1 MPYLLY
7 YTAMIPQKRL
17 VAFSVQL
24 MPTVSWGKFL
34 IPLLN
39 LLVRFVAH
47 LHIPSHA
54 SCRDTV
60 PLTAEHP
67 EVAAEWHL
75 LGCNGMQCSLLSLPL
90 EPQAAAVLAALK
102 LKSTGTLAKNYW
114 W

>member
-90 EPQAAAVLAALK
+90 EPQSCSSSGSSETEK
-102 LKSTGTLAKNYW
+102 YRDFG
-114 W
+114 